1 MVGITCN
8 SRIIAL
14 ICRLPFRWSTLLPI
28 TTSPSS
34 FSTACTYLS
43 TKSTKSKILDLLK
56 TYIWKGFK
64 RIRGKWGDPKIS
76 ANPKV
81 WTKILAGSGF
91 HYRDGNHSTKDIIW
105 GGDIFF
111 TASEL
116 CFSWSAAPSWCATL
130 PRTSSTSTISTA
142 WLSRWGAWEAWFLLK
157 AHCTTPLPYPIW
169 ASLLTVVSHLLL
181 IVNASSNT
189 LIYFLKVRRTTVFP
203 SFFQSFQGV
212 SLRIPSSDLASW
224 NTFWV
229 ALPLQNIP
237 LSRLCKRLKDSLNKK
252 KDFSGWGE
260 RNCCERVQEAESFR
274 PC

>member
-1 MVGITCN
+1 MHSANIT
-8 SRIIAL
+8 L

-34 FSTACTYLS
+34 FFTVCTSWS
-43 TKSTKSKILDLLK
+43 TKSTKSKILDLWK

-64 RIRGKWGDPKIS
+64 RIRGKWGDPKMS
-76 ANPKV
+76 TKPKV
-81 WTKILAGSGF
+81 WTKILAGSGL
-91 HYRDGNHSTKDIIW
+91 HYRDENYSTKDIIS
-105 GGDIFF
+105 GGKIFF

-181 IVNASSNT
+181 IINASSNT
-189 LIYFLKVRRTTVFP
+189 FIYFLKVRRTTVF
-203 SFFQSFQGV
+203 SFLFSKFSRGV
-212 SLRIPSSDLASW
+212 S
-224 NTFWV
+224 
-229 ALPLQNIP
+229 
-237 LSRLCKRLKDSLNKK
+237 
-252 KDFSGWGE
+252 
-260 RNCCERVQEAESFR
+260 
-274 PC
+274 

>member
-1 MVGITCN
+1 MENIHLKRFQENQRKVRRPKNFRQSKSVDENSGGIRF
-8 SRIIAL
+8 SLQRWK
-14 ICRLPFRWSTLLPI
+14 PFYQRH
-28 TTSPSS
+28 
-34 FSTACTYLS
+34 YL
-43 TKSTKSKILDLLK
+43 
-56 TYIWKGFK
+56 
-64 RIRGKWGDPKIS
+64 RGKD
-76 ANPKV
+76 
-81 WTKILAGSGF
+81 
-91 HYRDGNHSTKDIIW
+91 
-105 GGDIFF
+105 FF

-130 PRTSSTSTISTA
+130 PRTSSTSTISSA

-157 AHCTTPLPYPIW
+157 AQCTTPLPYPIW

-229 ALPLQNIP
+229 ALLLLSIP
-237 LSRLCKRLKDSLNKK
+237 KSRLFKRLKDSLNNK

-260 RNCCERVQEAESFR
+260 RNCCERVQEAKSFR